1 MRKITILGA
10 FVLAAFA
17 ANAQQ
22 NVVKD
27 AERALK
33 EDKSAKEV
41 ADIIKPALTDPTTSQ
56 QAQTWFIPGKAAY
69 KQYDDL
75 LGKKAFGKLPEG
87 GEVLMG
93 NLLLDG
99 YKYFITALPFDSLPN
114 EKGKV
119 KPKYSKEIIHPTVS

>member
-41 ADIIKPALTDPTTSQ
+41 ADIIKPALTDPTTRSEERRV
-56 QAQTWFIPGKAAY
+56 GK
-69 KQYDDL
+69 
-75 LGKKAFGKLPEG
+75 EC
-87 GEVLMG
+87 
-93 NLLLDG
+93 
-99 YKYFITALPFDSLPN
+99 
-114 EKGKV
+114 
-119 KPKYSKEIIHPTVS
+119 